1 MLPHRLDALLCLG
14 VVLLLAVI
22 LSSVEALPPPSN
34 NCQRKCGEV
43 DIPYPFGIGPYDSP
57 DHCSLPG
64 FNLSCT
70 EVGHG
75 SFRPFHKDV
84 EVLNISLQQ
93 GLARI
98 RMDMSTYCYNTST
111 KEMDYLNWRL
121 NLTGTPYRFSETANM
136 FTVVGC
142 RTLAYIGDE
151 NNIGRYMSGCVSM
164 CRRGDVR
171 TLTDG
176 SCSGIGCCQTAIPKG
191 LQYYQV
197 WFDEGFNTS
206 EIYNTSRCSYAAL
219 VEASKFTFSKSYATS
234 SEFYDTYSG
243 QPPLIVDWA
252 IGNGTCDEARNK
264 PESYACVSSSSE
276 CFNSDNG
283 QGYICN
289 CTKGFQGNPY
299 LVDGCKDVDECNNNL
314 EKYPCSVKG
323 TCKNTQGGFQ
333 CICPPHYQGN
343 AYTGTCEKDQSIP
356 LKVTIPIGIFACVLL
371 GLLLYLGKEWIQHKR
386 QIIRQEYIRKT
397 DECFQQNGGQLL
409 MDMMKVESNKTFKLY
424 NREEIELATNNFDK
438 SSIIGEGGQGTVYIG
453 QNLDLEN
460 NPVAIKICKGFDEN
474 RRMEFGKEL
483 LILSRVKHENI
494 VQLLGC
500 SLQFEAPVLV
510 YEYVPNQT
518 LQHLIHTQVDPSKRT
533 LEVRLKIAS
542 EIAAALAYLH
552 SLSHPVFHGDVK
564 SVNILLGHDLSA
576 KVSDFGCS
584 MIRSADE
591 NVQVV
596 KGTMGYLDP
605 EYLLNFELTDK
616 SDVYSFGVVLL
627 ELLTR
632 RRALSKTKVSLVSV
646 FMEGVKEGKLTELI
660 DREIDNQENM
670 ELILQVAAVASRC
683 LAMTG
688 QRRPMMREVA
698 EELQRLARPVPP
710 RTQGFHGVSALMMQ
724 GRSSDNSSGDY
735 TSEESTD
742 YYILQKKAS
751 MSIEFAR

>member
-1 MLPHRLDALLCLG
+1 
-14 VVLLLAVI
+14 
-22 LSSVEALPPPSN
+22 
-34 NCQRKCGEV
+34 
-43 DIPYPFGIGPYDSP
+43 
-57 DHCSLPG
+57 
-64 FNLSCT
+64 
-70 EVGHG
+70 
-75 SFRPFHKDV
+75 
-84 EVLNISLQQ
+84 
-93 GLARI
+93 
-98 RMDMSTYCYNTST
+98 
-111 KEMDYLNWRL
+111 
-121 NLTGTPYRFSETANM
+121 
-136 FTVVGC
+136 
-142 RTLAYIGDE
+142 
-151 NNIGRYMSGCVSM
+151 MSGCVSM

-171 TLTDG
+171 TLTNG

-191 LQYYQV
+191 LQYYEV
-197 WFDEGFNTS
+197 WFTEGFNTHPNS
-206 EIYNTSRCSYAAL
+206 HSP
-219 VEASKFTFSKSYATS
+219 KATLHHRRS
-234 SEFYDTYSG
+234 TM
-243 QPPLIVDWA
+243 L

-264 PESYACVSSSSE
+264 PESYACVSNSSE
-276 CFNSDNG
+276 CFNSDSG

-289 CTKGFQGNPY
+289 CAKGFQGNPY
-299 LVDGCKDVDECNNNL
+299 LLDGCEDVDECNNNL

-333 CICPPHYQGN
+333 CICPPHYPKGN
-343 AYTGTCEKDQSIP
+343 AYRCEKDHSIP
-356 LKVTIPIGIFACVLL
+356 LEVTIPIGIFACVLL
-371 GLLLYLGKEWIQHKR
+371 GLLLYLCKEWIKHKR
-386 QIIRQEYIRKT
+386 QIIRQEYMRKT
-397 DECFQQNGGQLL
+397 DECFQQNGGKLL
-409 MDMMKVESNKTFKLY
+409 MDMMKVASNKTFKLC
-424 NREEIELATNNFDK
+424 NQEEIELATNNFDK
-438 SSIIGEGGQGTVYIG
+438 NSIIGEGGQGTVYIR

-483 LILSRVKHENI
+483 LILSQVKHENI

-552 SLSHPVFHGDVK
+552 SLSHPVFHGDAK

-576 KVSDFGCS
+576 
-584 MIRSADE
+584 
-591 NVQVV
+591 

-632 RRALSKTKVSLVSV
+632 RRALSKTKVSLVFV

-688 QRRPMMREVA
+688 QHRPMMREVA
-698 EELQRLARPVPP
+698 EELQRLACPVPL

>member
-1 MLPHRLDALLCLG
+1 
-14 VVLLLAVI
+14 
-22 LSSVEALPPPSN
+22 
-34 NCQRKCGEV
+34 
-43 DIPYPFGIGPYDSP
+43 
-57 DHCSLPG
+57 
-64 FNLSCT
+64 
-70 EVGHG
+70 
-75 SFRPFHKDV
+75 
-84 EVLNISLQQ
+84 
-93 GLARI
+93 
-98 RMDMSTYCYNTST
+98 MSTYCYNTST

-151 NNIGRYMSGCVSM
+151 NNVGRYMSGCVSM

-356 LKVTIPIGIFACVLL
+356 LKVTIPIDN
-371 GLLLYLGKEWIQHKR
+371 Y
-386 QIIRQEYIRKT
+386 
-397 DECFQQNGGQLL
+397 
-409 MDMMKVESNKTFKLY
+409 
-424 NREEIELATNNFDK
+424 
-438 SSIIGEGGQGTVYIG
+438 
-453 QNLDLEN
+453 
-460 NPVAIKICKGFDEN
+460 PVAIKICKGFDEN

>member
-14 VVLLLAVI
+14 VVVVLAVI
-22 LSSVEALPPPSN
+22 VLSSVEALPPPSN
-34 NCQRKCGEV
+34 NCQRKCGE
-43 DIPYPFGIGPYDSP
+43 
-57 DHCSLPG
+57 
-64 FNLSCT
+64 

-75 SFRPFHKDV
+75 SFRPFLIDV
-84 EVLNISLQQ
+84 EVLNIWLQQ
-93 GLARI
+93 GLAQM
-98 RMDMSTYCYNTST
+98 RMDTYSQ
-111 KEMDYLNWRL
+111 RL
-121 NLTGTPYRFSETANM
+121 LT
-136 FTVVGC
+136 C
-142 RTLAYIGDE
+142 L
-151 NNIGRYMSGCVSM
+151 RYMSGCVSM

-171 TLTDG
+171 TLTNG

-191 LQYYQV
+191 LQYYEV
-197 WFDEGFNTS
+197 WFAEGFNTHPNS
-206 EIYNTSRCSYAAL
+206 HSP
-219 VEASKFTFSKSYATS
+219 KATLHHRRS
-234 SEFYDTYSG
+234 TM
-243 QPPLIVDWA
+243 L

-264 PESYACVSSSSE
+264 PESYACVSNSSE

-289 CTKGFQGNPY
+289 CAKGFQGSPY
-299 LVDGCKDVDECNNNL
+299 LLDGCEDVDECNNNL

-333 CICPPHYQGN
+333 CICPPHYPKGN
-343 AYTGTCEKDQSIP
+343 AYRCEKDHLIP
-356 LKVTIPIGIFACVLL
+356 LEVTIPIYRIH
-371 GLLLYLGKEWIQHKR
+371 E
-386 QIIRQEYIRKT
+386 ED
-397 DECFQQNGGQLL
+397 DECFQQNGGKLL
-409 MDMMKVESNKTFKLY
+409 MDMMKVASNKTFKLY
-424 NREEIELATNNFDK
+424 NQEEIELATNNFDK
-438 SSIIGEGGQGTVYIG
+438 NSIIGEGGQGTVYIR

-483 LILSRVKHENI
+483 RILSQVKHENI

-552 SLSHPVFHGDVK
+552 SLSHPVFHGDAK

-596 KGTMGYLDP
+596 QGTMGYLDP

-646 FMEGVKEGKLTELI
+646 FME

-688 QRRPMMREVA
+688 QHRPMMREVA
-698 EELQRLARPVPP
+698 EELQRLASPVPL